1 MAWSNVGNLKG
12 PKGDAGEA
20 SGGIPQGAIVLA
32 YNASPTYK
40 ALQESDE
47 WIESGNFTI
56 RINNPTYDAGG
67 NPTPN
72 YSGPADRRF
81 MLFAKA

>member
-40 ALQESDE
+40 ALQKSDE

-72 YSGPADRRF
+72 YSGSADRRF

>member
-1 MAWSNVGNLKG
+1 MGWTKSGSIKG